1 MTKSV
6 KTVLSLLLCLCL
18 IGGAVVPCAFAQE
31 ENLKVLVTT
40 DTHFQCA
47 EDLGD
52 LPAPS
57 EALYTN
63 GMTKEDA
70 EVFYYA
76 SSQGQMNYE
85 SGAIMQKLLDD
96 FAAADEKFL
105 LISGDLTGGGRQSH
119 KALAEMLRKTEQMC
133 GKPIYVING
142 NHDCA
147 AQADEKHITVSE
159 FCEIYADFGYNE
171 ALSRHDTSASYTVD
185 LNAEYR
191 LLALD
196 SCIYGADDGEIN
208 ASVSAWLNE
217 QLKQAK
223 ADGKQLIV
231 MMHHSLLPHFELQ
244 PMIPAYTDHASLL
257 ADNGVSVVFTGHVH
271 ANDISYTKTKN
282 GNVLYD
288 VQTGSLIASPN
299 AYRSVSFDGKK
310 AEIKSRYITEIDTSL
325 LPFAYT
331 EKQMDGLKNNFSDY
345 AYRYFEAGICKWLNR
360 YIGSP
365 YKVAKMLK
373 IKQGDTGY
381 ATLDALMSRLGGA
394 VQLDLYGDGM
404 SVEKIAAMGGKTIE
418 KTDSEKLY
426 QVAAKIMYGFYH
438 GNEAQTSD
446 SRNVE
451 LLFDCLKASLAYGAF
466 ALVSP
471 NGKVPEFAVSA
482 LAKVN
487 FRDGLADDAV
497 MALVRTLAG
506 GFADD
511 LSYEEDIDTVL
522 DLSGSA
528 AGSDT
533 VPLSIVLK
541 ILNILRE
548 VLQRLLRIG

>member
-1 MTKSV
+1 MTKPM
-6 KTVLSLLLCLCL
+6 KTVLCLLLCFCL
-18 IGGAVVPCAFAQE
+18 IGAAVVPCAFAQE
-31 ENLKVLVTT
+31 DGLKVLVTT

-85 SGAIMQKLLDD
+85 SGAIMQKLLDN
-96 FAAADEKFL
+96 FAAGEEEFL

-119 KALAEMLRKTEQMC
+119 KALAEMLRRTEQKC

-142 NHDCA
+142 NHDCVA
-147 AQADEKHITVSE
+147 KADEKHITMKE
-159 FCEIYADFGYNE
+159 FCEIYAEFGYNE
-171 ALSRHDTSASYTVD
+171 ALNRHKDSASYTVD
-185 LNAEYR
+185 LNANYR

-196 SCIYGADDGEIN
+196 SCIYGSDDGEIN

-217 QLKQAK
+217 QITQAK
-223 ADGKQLIV
+223 SDKKQLVV

-244 PMIPAYTDHASLL
+244 PMIDDYTDFATLL
-257 ADNGVSVVFTGHVH
+257 ADNGVSVVFTGHMH
-271 ANDISYTKTKN
+271 ANDISYTKTKK

-288 VQTGSLIASPN
+288 VQTGSLISSPN
-299 AYRSVSFDGKK
+299 AYRSVKFDGKK
-310 AEIKSRYITEIDTSL
+310 ADIKSEYITSIDTSL
-325 LPFAYT
+325 LNFTYT
-331 EKQMDGLKNNFSDY
+331 EKQLSGLKNNFSDY
-345 AYRYFEAGICKWLNR
+345 AYRYFEAGVCKWLNR
-360 YIGSP
+360 YLGSP

-373 IKQGDTGY
+373 IKEGDTGY
-381 ATLDALMSRLGGA
+381 AAIEGLMSRLGSA
-394 VQLDLYGDGM
+394 LQLDLYGDGM
-404 SVEKIAAMGGKTIE
+404 SVERIAAMGGKTIAV
-418 KTDSEKLY
+418 TDSEKLY

-451 LLFDCLKASLAYGAF
+451 LLFDCLKASLAYGSL
-466 ALVSP
+466 ALISP
-471 NGKVPEFAVSA
+471 NGKVPEFAVAA
-482 LAKVN
+482 LAKIN

-497 MALVRTLAG
+497 MALARTLAG
-506 GFADD
+506 GFTDD
-511 LSYEEDIDTVL
+511 LSYEQDIDTVL

-528 AGSDT
+528 TGSDT
-533 VPLSIVLK
+533 IPLSIVRK

-548 VLQRLLRIG
+548 VLRRLFRIG